1 MNEFDGDSMV
11 ILGCCNAVG
20 TASYAGQPSGLAR
33 REFSKMKKQQIS
45 EPDVVDALGG
55 TEPSVVPSARELI
68 ASLTSMLAQGSVVG
82 HEAKVFA
89 EELIQIGLGRS
100 EVAPKRGD
108 GRFRDPAWEENGVFH
123 RIEQAYLAACQA
135 SDNLVD
141 TLEEKDWTHAQKA
154 RFLMGIV
161 TSTTSPTNLLIA
173 NPAAMKRARE
183 TRGASLAKG
192 FTNWLSDVRDHGGM
206 PTTAKKG
213 ALKVGED
220 LAVSPGG
227 VISRDEVGEVI
238 QYTPTTEQVHARP
251 TLIIPPPIGRF
262 YFLDLAPGRS
272 FVDYTVGR
280 GIQTFLLSWRNP
292 TKEHADWSIET
303 YAERILSAIDDV
315 REATGSK
322 DVNLIG
328 FCAGGILQTVV
339 LNYLAARG
347 DRRVHSASYAV
358 TLLDW
363 SGNNPISAFQAAPV
377 ISLAKWRSRR
387 GGVID
392 ANTMGSAFTWMR
404 PNDLVWNYWV
414 NNYLLGQDPP
424 VFDILSWNADG
435 TNLPATLHAQF
446 LDIFAENNMTEPGAL
461 EYLGTP
467 LDLSTIKVP
476 TFVMGALTDH
486 LTPWRGTYRTTELT
500 TGKSTY
506 VLSNAGHIAGLV
518 NPPGNPKA
526 SYWVG
531 TRAGDVDAETW
542 RAKAKQ
548 KSGSW
553 WEAWADWTIKH
564 SRGEVPAPTTLGS
577 ATQPVLTAA
586 PGLYVKD
593 QLPADCLK

>member
-1 MNEFDGDSMV
+1 MPEDHTG
-11 ILGCCNAVG
+11 LQ
-20 TASYAGQPSGLAR
+20 AGSL
-33 REFSKMKKQQIS
+33 KMKKQQIS
-45 EPDVVDALGG
+45 EPEVVDAVGG
-55 TEPSVVPSARELI
+55 TDQSAVPSARDLI
-68 ASLTSMLAQGSVVG
+68 AGLTSMLAQGTVVG
-82 HEAKVFA
+82 HEAKTFA

-108 GRFRDPAWEENGVFH
+108 GRFRDPAWQDNAVFH
-123 RIEQAYLAACQA
+123 RLEQAYLAACQA

-161 TSTTSPTNLLIA
+161 TSATAPTNLLIA
-173 NPAAMKRARE
+173 NPAAMKRARD

-192 FTNWLSDVRDHGGM
+192 FTNWLSDLRGHGGM
-206 PTTAKKG
+206 PTTAKPG

-220 LAVSPGG
+220 LAVTPGG
-227 VISRDEVGEVI
+227 VISRDEVAELI
-238 QYTPTTEQVHARP
+238 QYTPTTKQVYERP
-251 TLIIPPPIGRF
+251 TLIVPPPIGRF

-272 FVDYTVGR
+272 FAEYTVSR
-280 GIQTFLLSWRNP
+280 GIQTFMLSWRNP
-292 TKEHADWSIET
+292 TKEQAHWSIDT
-303 YAERILSAIDDV
+303 YAQRILSAIDDV

-322 DVNLIG
+322 DVNIIG
-328 FCAGGILQTVV
+328 FCAGGILNAVV

-347 DRRVHSASYAV
+347 DTRVHSASYAV

-363 SGNNPISAFQAAPV
+363 SGNNPIAAFQAAPV

-387 GGVID
+387 SGVID
-392 ANTMGSAFTWMR
+392 ATTMGSAFTWMR

-435 TNLPATLHAQF
+435 TNLPAKLHEQF
-446 LDIFAENNMTEPGAL
+446 LDIFAENKMVNPGVL
-461 EYLGTP
+461 EYLGSP
-467 LDLSTIKVP
+467 LDLSTISVP

-486 LTPWRGTYRTTELT
+486 LTPWRETYRTTELT
-500 TGKSTY
+500 SGRSTY

-526 SYWVG
+526 SYFVG
-531 TRAGDVDAETW
+531 TRAGTVDAETW
-542 RAKAKQ
+542 RENAKQ
-548 KSGSW
+548 KTGSW

-564 SRGEVPAPTTLGS
+564 SRAEVVAPTLGS
-577 ATQPVLTAA
+577 KAQPVLIEA
-586 PGLYVKD
+586 PGLYVRD
-593 QLPADCLK
+593 QLPS